1 MKWLILIFVG
11 MIFVHCQDPNN
22 STVIQTAKG
31 LRKVQAVKLQQV
43 NSVDFDFKNFE
54 IQKNQLGQIKIG
66 TTISEAEKHFEGLD
80 KKEVDAFSFGFDG
93 GGLAYLYYANDE
105 PVFGLIPKLG
115 NDTVLCIIAV
125 HQNLQTT
132 NGLHPNALVSELLQK
147 YPKMMIELDVMNM
160 WSFFEDDKNECRFV
174 FDQLQ
179 EPDYGNQA
187 DIESPMKP
195 TDLTMQ
201 SNWIAIY

>member
-1 MKWLILIFVG
+1 MKWLMLVFVG
-11 MIFVHCQDPNN
+11 MTFVHCQDSNN
-22 STVIQTAKG
+22 STVIQSAKG
-31 LRKVQAVKLQQV
+31 VRIVQVVKLQHV
-43 NSVDFDFKNFE
+43 NPVDFDFKNFE

-66 TTISEAEKHFEGLD
+66 TTINEAEKQFEGLV
-80 KKEVDAFSFGFDG
+80 KKEVDAFCFGFDG

-105 PVFGLIPKLG
+105 PIFGLIPKRG
-115 NDTVLCIIAV
+115 NDTVLCIIAA

-132 NGLHPNALVSELLQK
+132 NGLHPKALVSELLQK
-147 YPKMMIELDVMNM
+147 YPEMMIELDVMNM
-160 WSFFEDDKNECRFV
+160 WNFFEDEKNEWRFV

-179 EPDYGNQA
+179 EPEYGNQA

-195 TDLTMQ
+195 KDLTMQ